1 MQAQCACE
9 NTAGTALILCDRSSS
24 SIRSHRGT
32 AEAKMSFSN
41 VEHNLHIT
49 INASSSKSENYFSS
63 RCRQVM
69 WKRKVRVFNNSSV
82 GVNINCYHFTTN
94 ILAEDEEDEVSI
106 IEKRELSSLS
116 PLWVKNVVIICR
128 LDDVFKGSKTVILR
142 CGMYIRP

>member
-1 MQAQCACE
+1 MHVRIPLE
-9 NTAGTALILCDRSSS
+9 PLLFCDRSSS

-49 INASSSKSENYFSS
+49 INASCSKSKNYFSPC
-63 RCRQVM
+63 CRVM
-69 WKRKVRVFNNSSV
+69 WKRKVRRSFFGS

-94 ILAEDEEDEVSI
+94 ILRRRKTSFDHR
-106 IEKRELSSLS
+106 KT
-116 PLWVKNVVIICR
+116 WVVITFTSLGEKCCYYLSFWR
-128 LDDVFKGSKTVILR
+128 PTSSKTVIWPW